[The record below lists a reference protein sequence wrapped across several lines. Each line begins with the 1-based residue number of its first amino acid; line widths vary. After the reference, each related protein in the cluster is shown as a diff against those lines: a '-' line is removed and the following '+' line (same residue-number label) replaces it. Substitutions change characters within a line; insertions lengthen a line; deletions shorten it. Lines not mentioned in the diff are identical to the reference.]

1 MHNSGLIISEEMR
14 QFFVQKLTY
23 SLLNPS
29 GDWRDYQDAI
39 DRWNY
44 LNRIVKSNNSIIK
57 SDEIPPEPEVDD
69 YPLIDL

>member
-23 SLLNPS
+23 SLLNPD
-29 GDWRDYQDAI
+29 GGWRDYQAAV

-44 LNRIVKSNNSIIK
+44 LNKLAGSRVPIIK
-57 SDEIPPEPEVDD
+57 SDEIPSYPDVNN
-69 YPLIDL
+69 YPLID

>member
-1 MHNSGLIISEEMR
+1 MSSLKIGEEMR

-29 GDWRDYQDAI
+29 GDWRDYQDAV

-44 LNRIVKSNNSIIK
+44 LNALAKSNSPIINF
-57 SDEIPPEPEVDD
+57 DEIPSYPNVNN
-69 YPLIDL
+69 YPLID

>member
-23 SLLNPS
+23 SLLNPD

-57 SDEIPPEPEVDD
+57 SDEIPPRPEVDD
-69 YPLIDL
+69 YPLID